1 MYPNPICLTT
11 EATTYLFRNFIL
23 QSTTQQAAKLFLLAE
38 DLRFVPRAR
47 SSHDDECKESNEG
60 VKPGGEGGEG
70 EGEGGLG

>member
-11 EATTYLFRNFIL
+11 EATYLFRNFIP

-38 DLRFVPRAR
+38 DLRFVPQAR

-60 VKPGGEGGEG
+60 VKPGGEGER
-70 EGEGGLG
+70 EGGLR